1 VKSRFLAV
9 RGGCCPRQ
17 WLCSSAR
24 DFGLVGQLHA
34 WRNQVVRFNAGLAVA
49 EMLAFTVESESVLRD
64 LHEGLHAHDGQLIRL
79 RTAIEAL
86 QAQLPAER

>member
-1 VKSRFLAV
+1 VDAALA
-9 RGGCCPRQ
+9 GGSVPRPEISG
-17 WLCSSAR
+17 WSAK
-24 DFGLVGQLHA
+24 LHA

-64 LHEGLHAHDGQLIRL
+64 LHEGLHAHDGPLIRL